1 MPQRSVARRCA
12 KGDRMSVQ
20 AHNEDQIDK
29 TMIVVITLTALFI
42 IALGSTSEWS
52 HVTGPGPS
60 DVVKIMQTLR

>member
-1 MPQRSVARRCA
+1 
-12 KGDRMSVQ
+12 MSVQ

-42 IALGSTSEWS
+42 IALSSTPEWS